1 MIIDF
6 SIWSF
11 QTVISLRSALD
22 SSREELRR
30 LKERIGDFSGES
42 YVNVVERLALENHV
56 LRRKILSRNSEFSSD
71 AATSPP
77 PQALLSSLAV
87 EDVEE

>member
-11 QTVISLRSALD
+11 QTVRSLRSALD

-30 LKERIGDFSGES
+30 LKERVGDFSGES

-56 LRRKILSRNSEFSSD
+56 LRRKILSRNSEFSND